1 MDTNGAIALI
11 ATTNFQH
18 QPRMTR
24 INTNFVLERRA
35 PRRPEMFMDL
45 RVSSLRNCYGLP
57 RDTRT
62 CSRPALVGAVYPN
75 RPGDWGQ
82 LPLPI
87 FSFLRSHGAV
97 RVWDWGAY
105 ASSSA
110 TGPHT
115 GRIRPKAKRIRRG
128 ERVSRCVSRRLS
140 SLN

>member
-18 QPRMTR
+18 QPRITR
-24 INTNFVLERRA
+24 INTNFCFREAGAAATANVFGSAREQPSQL
-35 PRRPEMFMDL
+35 L
-45 RVSSLRNCYGLP
+45 RLAKGHAHLKSSGFGRGGLP
-57 RDTRT
+57 K
-62 CSRPALVGAVYPN
+62 P
-75 RPGDWGQ
+75 PGRLGSIA
-82 LPLPI
+82 LPI